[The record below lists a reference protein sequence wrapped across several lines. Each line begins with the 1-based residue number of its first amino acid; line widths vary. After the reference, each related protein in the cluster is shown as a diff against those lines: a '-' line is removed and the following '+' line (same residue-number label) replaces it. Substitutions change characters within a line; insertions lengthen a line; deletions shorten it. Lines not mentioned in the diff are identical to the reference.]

1 MGEGEMNFE
10 SRVTRQS
17 KLPGV
22 AFTVNKL
29 TEGVRVA
36 LRLRLADALAQL
48 RDIETEREEFFDSLA
63 QAKGK
68 PVEDIL
74 MRELT
79 HRERRALQ
87 GFIDRAELINES
99 EVYPAYFDAGFVAV
113 DGIEI
118 DGKKP
123 DAETLR
129 KSGPPALYREIL
141 AEILASA
148 GITDEESE
156 NLGSP
161 STSGAEVDG
170 KGPSTDAPSASGAEA
185 TSPAIVGGTSLS
197 R

>member
-22 AFTVNKL
+22 SFTVNKL

-36 LRLRLADALAQL
+36 LRLRLAEALARL
-48 RDIETEREEFFDSLA
+48 RDIEAEREEFFDSLA
-63 QAKGK
+63 KAKGK
-68 PVEDIL
+68 PVEEIRV
-74 MRELT
+74 RELT
-79 HRERRALQ
+79 HRERRTLQ
-87 GFIDRAELINES
+87 NFIDRAELINES
-99 EVYPAYFDAGFVAV
+99 DVYPAYFDAGFIAV

-141 AEILASA
+141 AEILAGA

-156 NLGSP
+156 NLRSP

-170 KGPSTDAPSASGAEA
+170 TSPSTDAPSVSGAEA
-185 TSPAIVGGTSLS
+185 TFPATVEGTSPT